1 MFDDYAKKLEAI
13 EANTP
18 KIFEKVA
25 KKGAIKFVKEAKER
39 TDKEGL
45 VDTGNYKRSWQAE
58 AFEPKKGVHGVICEN
73 TADYATELEYGHR
86 TRNGGITKGRFVGR
100 ISMDEA
106 RYYCMQKLHEEFEKA
121 FKKYHYSFTKK

>member
-13 EANTP
+13 EANTS

-73 TADYATELEYGHR
+73 TADYASHLEYGTGR
-86 TRNGGITKGRFVGR
+86 GIKGRFIGR

-106 RYYCMQKLHEEFEKA
+106 RYYCLQELHEEFEKA